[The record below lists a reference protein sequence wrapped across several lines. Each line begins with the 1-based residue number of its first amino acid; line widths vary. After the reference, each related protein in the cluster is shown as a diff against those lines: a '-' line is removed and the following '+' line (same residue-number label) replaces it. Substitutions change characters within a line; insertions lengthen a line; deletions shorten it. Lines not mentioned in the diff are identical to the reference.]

1 MVFGNN
7 LNQIYNSKWIE
18 RYGLCSLSG
27 LFIVVASFVIDVAY
41 VLTHASAPAM
51 ITLCMVG
58 PYSNWDI
65 ANSKRS

>member
-7 LNQIYNSKWIE
+7 LNQMYNSKWNQ
-18 RYGLCSLSG
+18 RYGLGSLSG
-27 LFIVVASFVIDVAY
+27 LFSVVASFAIAVAY
-41 VLTHASAPAM
+41 VMTHASTPTL